1 MKDKV
6 LARLK
11 AKHPGVNLSKTR
23 LDKISDYVVKKVAAE
38 ATDEEIDTVID
49 DLNDFQPFADIAKAD
64 DRQRLADKKAKDEA
78 DAKAKADAEAAAAA
92 GKGGKDDDQDDTPKW
107 AKALIDTNAAL
118 QARLDKIEKGK
129 TVDQRTQ
136 KFLDTIKDAS
146 DEFKAK
152 ELKKFQRM
160 NFETDEDFEEYL
172 EEAGTDVTANKQ
184 AEVNGA
190 VGATKVTRGVT
201 AKPGETKLASKEE
214 VKSVVDQIM

>member
-23 LDKISDYVVKKVAAE
+23 LDKISDYVVKKIPAE
-38 ATDEEIDTVID
+38 ATDEEIDTIID
-49 DLNDFQPFADIAKAD
+49 DLNDFQPFADIAKSD

-92 GKGGKDDDQDDTPKW
+92 GKTGKDDEQDDTPKW
-107 AKALIDTNAAL
+107 AKKLIDDNAAL
-118 QARLDKIEKGK
+118 RTEIESIKKGK
-129 TVDQRTQ
+129 TIDTRTQ

-146 DEFKAK
+146 DEYKTK
-152 ELKKFQRM
+152 ELKKFNKM
-160 NFETDEDFEEYL
+160 AFDSDEDFEEYL
-172 EEAGTDVTANKQ
+172 EDAGTDAISSKQ

-190 VGATKVTRGVT
+190 VGTGKVIKGAPDRSG
-201 AKPGETKLASKEE
+201 KKEASKEE
-214 VKSVVDQIM
+214 VDNVLDKIM